1 MNMSLDLALFP
12 STKASITTIQAAAA
26 VHRKRPLLDVF
37 KWNEWWWN
45 PSLLVG
51 CSRPRVRWRYCHQ
64 LFLRHDSTCRSTL
77 PFISSSSEWERT
89 PHMKERKYCLM
100 LFITCSIWKICLK
113 ESNSIT
119 FDSAI
124 AGRKHDDNKKQLRLS
139 RQPRLIVAN
148 DRKQKHGTEVR
159 EEPKAYTNE
168 EIHRPIKAGITSGV
182 VVIGGA
188 LVLFFRSIIGK
199 KQR

>member
-1 MNMSLDLALFP
+1 
-12 STKASITTIQAAAA
+12 
-26 VHRKRPLLDVF
+26 
-37 KWNEWWWN
+37 
-45 PSLLVG
+45 
-51 CSRPRVRWRYCHQ
+51 
-64 LFLRHDSTCRSTL
+64 
-77 PFISSSSEWERT
+77 
-89 PHMKERKYCLM
+89 MKERKYCLM
-100 LFITCSIWKICLK
+100 LFITCTIWKICLK

-139 RQPRLIVAN
+139 RQPRLIMAN

-168 EIHRPIKAGITSGV
+168 EIHRPIKRGITSGV
-182 VVIGGA
+182 VVIRGA